1 MTSSTPV
8 APAGARVHPDATVHR
23 TAVIEGDVEIG
34 PETTI
39 GPGCVVLGTVG
50 PVRIGAG
57 CTLVANAIVN
67 GPITLGDGNVLYPN
81 VSLGFAP
88 QDIGFD
94 PQKAGAGCVIGNRNV
109 FREGTTVHRGKTADP
124 TRIGDGNLWMT
135 NTHLGHDGVV
145 GNNCIIGSGSVLGG
159 HVEVADKVII
169 GGLAAM
175 HQFARAGR
183 GSFISG
189 CSGVTNALPPWFI
202 CTSIDVAASVNL
214 IGLRRSGASR
224 ETIETTR
231 WVFKTLY
238 RSGCAP
244 QQAMPLL
251 EARAGD
257 PVVDEYIAFIRASKR
272 GICHG
277 TGRARRGHAAID
289 VD

>member
-1 MTSSTPV
+1 MMCPQ
-8 APAGARVHPDATVHR
+8 PATQTGTRIHPDAIIHR
-23 TAVIEGDVEIG
+23 TAVVEGDVEIG
-34 PETTI
+34 ARTTI
-39 GPGCVVLGTVG
+39 GPGCLVLGTVG
-50 PVRIGAG
+50 PVKIGAD
-57 CTLVANAIVN
+57 CTLIANAIVN
-67 GPITLGDGNVLYPN
+67 GPIELGDRNVLYPS
-81 VSLGFAP
+81 VCLGFAP

-94 PQKAGAGCVIGNRNV
+94 ASKGGAGCVIGSRNT

-124 TRIGDGNLWMT
+124 TRIGDGNYWMT

-145 GNNCIIGSGSVLGG
+145 ANNCIIGSGSVLGG

-214 IGLRRSGASR
+214 IGLRRSGATR
-224 ETIETTR
+224 ETIETPR
-231 WVFKTLY
+231 WVFKMLY
-238 RSGCAP
+238 RSDCAP

-257 PVVDEYIAFIRASKR
+257 PVVDEYIAFIKASKR

-277 TGRARRGHAAID
+277 SGRARRGHAAID

>member
-1 MTSSTPV
+1 MMCPQ
-8 APAGARVHPDATVHR
+8 PATQTGTRIHPDAIIHR
-23 TAVIEGDVEIG
+23 TAVVEGGVEIG
-34 PETTI
+34 ARTTI
-39 GPGCVVLGTVG
+39 GPGCLVLGTVG
-50 PVRIGAG
+50 PVKIGAD
-57 CTLVANAIVN
+57 CPLIANAIVN
-67 GPITLGDGNVLYPN
+67 GPIELGDRNVLYPS
-81 VSLGFAP
+81 VCLGFAP

-94 PQKAGAGCVIGNRNV
+94 ASKGGAGCVIGSRNT

-124 TRIGDGNLWMT
+124 TRIGDGNYWMT

-145 GNNCIIGSGSVLGG
+145 ANNCIIGSGSVLGG

-214 IGLRRSGASR
+214 IGLRRSGATR

-231 WVFKTLY
+231 WVFKMLY
-238 RSGCAP
+238 RSDCAP

-257 PVVDEYIAFIRASKR
+257 PVVDEYIAFIKASKR

-277 TGRARRGHAAID
+277 SGRARRGHAAID

>member
-1 MTSSTPV
+1 L
-8 APAGARVHPDATVHR
+8 
-23 TAVIEGDVEIG
+23 I
-34 PETTI
+34 
-39 GPGCVVLGTVG
+39 
-50 PVRIGAG
+50 
-57 CTLVANAIVN
+57 ANAIVN
-67 GPITLGDGNVLYPN
+67 GPIELGDRNVLYPS
-81 VSLGFAP
+81 VCLGFAP

-94 PQKAGAGCVIGNRNV
+94 ASKGGAGCVIGSRNT

-124 TRIGDGNLWMT
+124 TRIGDGNYWMT

-145 GNNCIIGSGSVLGG
+145 ANNCIIGSGSVLGG

-214 IGLRRSGASR
+214 IGLRRSGATR

-231 WVFKTLY
+231 WVFKMLY
-238 RSGCAP
+238 RSDCAP

-257 PVVDEYIAFIRASKR
+257 PVVDEYIAFIKASKR

-277 TGRARRGHAAID
+277 SGRARRGHAAID